1 MEIAE
6 IVSYYVYEDSKK
18 VEVSFR
24 LSIDNEDEIRTDLLD
39 ISDFSD
45 YGYSVINESKELNAL
60 DFDEDEYFEDYDDFV
75 DLDEEEL
82 TQFLNEYYVVNP
94 DKLPKIDLL

>member
-1 MEIAE
+1 MEIVE

-24 LSIDNEDEIRTDLLD
+24 LSIDNEDEIRTDILD
-39 ISDFSD
+39 ISEFSD

>member
-1 MEIAE
+1 MEIVE

-24 LSIDNEDEIRTDLLD
+24 LSIDNEDEIRTDILD

>member
-39 ISDFSD
+39 ISDFLD

-75 DLDEEEL
+75 DLDEDEL
-82 TQFLNEYYVVNP
+82 TQFLNEYYIVNS
-94 DKLPKIDLL
+94 DKLPRIDLL

>member
-1 MEIAE
+1 MEIVE

-24 LSIDNEDEIRTDLLD
+24 LSIDNEDEIRTDILD
-39 ISDFSD
+39 ISEFSD

-82 TQFLNEYYVVNP
+82 TQFLNEYYIVNP
-94 DKLPKIDLL
+94 NKLPKIDLL

>member
-75 DLDEEEL
+75 DLDEDEL
-82 TQFLNEYYVVNP
+82 TQFLNEYYIVNS
-94 DKLPKIDLL
+94 DKLPRIDLL

>member
-82 TQFLNEYYVVNP
+82 TQFLNEYYIVNS
-94 DKLPKIDLL
+94 DKLPRIDLL

>member
-45 YGYSVINESKELNAL
+45 YGYSVINESKELNVL

-75 DLDEEEL
+75 DLDEDEL
-82 TQFLNEYYVVNP
+82 TQFLNEYYIVNS
-94 DKLPKIDLL
+94 DKLPRIDLL

>member
-75 DLDEEEL
+75 DLDEYEL
-82 TQFLNEYYVVNP
+82 TQFLNEYYIVNS
-94 DKLPKIDLL
+94 DKLPRIDLL